1 MSSNCGGDV
10 GVRNPDVV
18 VVVNVGVGV
27 DEDENE
33 DEDEDGP
40 IGEGVKN
47 VVDDDKDA
55 ELTVTIAP
63 PELLE
68 EDDSE
73 DISKNDEELVN
84 ILEKISEVIFIVDS
98 IFELIE

>member
-1 MSSNCGGDV
+1 MLLLGSAAVIDLSSNCGGDV

-18 VVVNVGVGV
+18 VVDVDVGVV
-27 DEDENE
+27 CV
-33 DEDEDGP
+33 
-40 IGEGVKN
+40 GE
-47 VVDDDKDA
+47 DDDKDA

-73 DISKNDEELVN
+73 DMSKNDDELVN